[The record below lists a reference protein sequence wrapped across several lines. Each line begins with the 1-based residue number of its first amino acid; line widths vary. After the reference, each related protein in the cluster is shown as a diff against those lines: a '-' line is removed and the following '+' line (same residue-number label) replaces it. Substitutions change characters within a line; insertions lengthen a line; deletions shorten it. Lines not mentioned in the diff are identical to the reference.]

1 VNATNERA
9 LAIQA
14 AQVAAVCEW
23 FRAAKAVTSITLHT
37 AGPESGLIALVVD
50 ALNPGLVDVV
60 ESTEMPG
67 ALVEFMEARGKY
79 TDSPSLFSFGILQ
92 HFDFDDL
99 RAMGE

>member
-1 VNATNERA
+1 
-9 LAIQA
+9 
-14 AQVAAVCEW
+14 
-23 FRAAKAVTSITLHT
+23 
-37 AGPESGLIALVVD
+37 
-50 ALNPGLVDVV
+50 
-60 ESTEMPG
+60 MPG